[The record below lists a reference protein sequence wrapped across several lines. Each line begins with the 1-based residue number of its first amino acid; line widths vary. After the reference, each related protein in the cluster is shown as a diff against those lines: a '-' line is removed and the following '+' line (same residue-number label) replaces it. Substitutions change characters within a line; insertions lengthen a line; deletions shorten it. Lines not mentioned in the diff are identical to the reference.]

1 VKALLNEGVSARPPK
16 RAREAARTRRA
27 SCALARN
34 QRYPKRVWGPCLT
47 DITDAG
53 YNRSPITKKALGSV
67 KSMAAAEPWDAALPL
82 AQTWVM
88 GSVAV

>member
-16 RAREAARTRRA
+16 REREAA
-27 SCALARN
+27 CAPQKPALS
-34 QRYPKRVWGPCLT
+34 KTGLGPCLT

-67 KSMAAAEPWDAALPL
+67 KSMAAAEAWDAALPL

>member
-1 VKALLNEGVSARPPK
+1 L
-16 RAREAARTRRA
+16 
-27 SCALARN
+27 
-34 QRYPKRVWGPCLT
+34 GPCLT